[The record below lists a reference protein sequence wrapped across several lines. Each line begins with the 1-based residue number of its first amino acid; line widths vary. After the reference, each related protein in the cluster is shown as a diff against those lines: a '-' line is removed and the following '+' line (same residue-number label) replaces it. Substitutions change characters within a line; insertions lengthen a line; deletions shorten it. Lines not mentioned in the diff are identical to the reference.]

1 MRKNQYVRD
10 LLDQVATPD
19 ESSVELMGWIKARR
33 QHGNVT
39 FIDVTDSTGT
49 IQVVLNKKALD
60 EDSYRTGKTVP
71 VESAIHVKGVMRTT
85 QSGQREIAIESLIVI
100 SVDSL
105 GLQPQPRVG
114 FDIFDSKMAG
124 HIIANKAVY
133 LREPHYMAILKFRA
147 KVMRI
152 VREWFEING
161 FLEFDAPILVLAPL
175 YDDSTAMKVNVHGQD
190 AFLTQCAG
198 FFLEAATMAF
208 ERVYNM
214 GPSFRGE
221 ESRSKRHLKEY
232 WHIKAELAFG
242 DRDDIIAIVE
252 DLLGYLFLRLPG
264 ECAEE
269 MEYLGVTLIPD
280 DFQTPFARITYED
293 AVAYVQTK
301 GSDTTLGLG
310 ISSKD
315 EEELAKLY
323 SGPFWIMGI
332 PRNVEPFPYVIDE
345 MNPTVTKVA
354 DLIAPRG
361 YGELC
366 GVAEKIFDP
375 MMLDE
380 RMGEKGKLGDPRYD
394 FVVDVHKAACVPH
407 IAFGMGLERLLRWLL
422 DIPHVRDTIPFPRSA
437 GRNIHH

>member
-1 MRKNQYVRD
+1 MLKQLYVRD
-10 LLDQVATPD
+10 LLNQVSTPD
-19 ESSVELMGWIKARR
+19 GEHVELLGWIKSRR
-33 QHGNVT
+33 HHGRLT

-49 IQVVLNKKALD
+49 IQVVVSKSLLGEESFGTAKA
-60 EDSYRTGKTVP
+60 VP
-71 VESAIHVKGVMRTT
+71 MESAIRVAGTMKTT
-85 QSGQREIAIESLIVI
+85 QSGQREISANTFAVI
-100 SVDSL
+100 SIDTL

-114 FDIFDSKMAG
+114 FDIFDTKMAG

-147 KVMRI
+147 KVMKV

-161 FLEFDAPILVLAPL
+161 FMEFDAPILVLAPL

-232 WHIKAELAFG
+232 WHIKAEMAFG
-242 DRDDIIAIVE
+242 DRDDIITIVE
-252 DLLGYLFLRLPG
+252 ELLSFLHVRLPE
-264 ECAEE
+264 ECGQE
-269 MEYLGVTLIPD
+269 MEFLGATLRPS
-280 DFQTPFARITYED
+280 DFQTPFPRITYED
-293 AVAYVQTK
+293 AVTHVRSQ
-301 GSDTTLGLG
+301 GSDTVLGLG

-323 SGPFWIMGI
+323 DGPFWVMGI

-345 MNPTVTKVA
+345 ENPTVTKVA

-366 GVAEKIFDP
+366 GVAEKIFNP

-380 RMGEKGKLGDPRYD
+380 RMEEKGKLGDERYD

-407 IAFGMGLERLLRWLL
+407 IAFGMGLERLLRWLI

-437 GRNIHH
+437 GRNIDH

>member
-1 MRKNQYVRD
+1 MLKQHYVRD
-10 LLDQVATPD
+10 LLDQDATPD
-19 ESSVELMGWIKARR
+19 GNTVELKGWIKSRR
-33 QHGNVT
+33 HHGSLT
-39 FIDVTDSTGT
+39 FIDVVDSTGT
-49 IQVVLNKKALD
+49 IQVVLAKTTLGRETYETAKA
-60 EDSYRTGKTVP
+60 VP
-71 VESAIHVKGVMRTT
+71 VESAISIGGTLQTK
-85 QSGQREIAIESLIVI
+85 SNGQREITVDTFAVV
-100 SVDSL
+100 SVDTL
-105 GLQPQPRVG
+105 GLQPQPRAG
-114 FDIFDSKMAG
+114 FDIFDPKMAA
-124 HIIANKAVY
+124 HITANKAVY

-152 VREWFEING
+152 VREWFELEG

-175 YDDSTAMKVNVHGQD
+175 YDDSTAMEVSVHGQD

-242 DRDDIIAIVE
+242 DRDDIIEIVE
-252 DLLGYLFLRLPG
+252 SLLAYMYQRLPV
-264 ECAEE
+264 ECADELSV
-269 MEYLGVTLIPD
+269 LGTVLRPD
-280 DFQTPFARITYED
+280 DFQVPFPRITYEA
-293 AVAYVQTK
+293 AVAHVQSK
-301 GSDTTLGLG
+301 GSDTTLGVG

-315 EEELAKLY
+315 EEELSKLFK
-323 SGPFWIMGI
+323 GPFWIMGI

-345 MNPTVTKVA
+345 ENPTTTKVA

-366 GVAEKIFDP
+366 GVAEKIFEP
-375 MMLDE
+375 TMLDE
-380 RMGEKGKLGDPRYD
+380 RMEEKGKLGDPRYD

-422 DIPHVRDTIPFPRSA
+422 DIPHVRDTIPFPRMA
-437 GRNIHH
+437 GRNIDH